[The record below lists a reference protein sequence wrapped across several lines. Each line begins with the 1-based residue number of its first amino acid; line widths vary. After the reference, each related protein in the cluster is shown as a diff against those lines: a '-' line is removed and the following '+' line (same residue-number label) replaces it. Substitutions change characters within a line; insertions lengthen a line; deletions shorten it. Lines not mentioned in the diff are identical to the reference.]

1 MEQLVCTGTRSLM
14 NDIIDSQFPIMNL
27 PQSVL
32 SEIDFNVLTYNSFF
46 SKLVKSMILCE
57 CNPVVS
63 KPLQI
68 TPKYVLQRTCFNSYM
83 ILSCS

>member
-32 SEIDFNVLTYNSFF
+32 AEIDFNVLTYNSFF
-46 SKLVKSMILCE
+46 SKLVKIHDI
-57 CNPVVS
+57 V
-63 KPLQI
+63 
-68 TPKYVLQRTCFNSYM
+68 
-83 ILSCS
+83 